1 MRYCFEV
8 TQTTDVLI
16 VGAGASGL
24 RVAELLCESKVECVV
39 LEARDRVGGRLLS
52 TDQGIDLGASW
63 FWENESEVISVNR
76 QNSAEAFDQ
85 YLDGNMMFQVPGRV
99 ERLDGNPLGI
109 PSKRIAGGMQTLA
122 HGISR
127 RLPAGMVHLST
138 PVIAIDFDERGAT
151 VDAEGE
157 TWRAHRVVLA
167 LPPAT
172 AMNLIKITPELPE
185 ALVSVARR
193 TPVWMGAVTKVVA
206 VYQEPFWR
214 KDALAGSAMSH
225 VGPMR
230 EIHDLSDPNGSFG
243 ALFGFSR
250 EPVTEVTAI
259 SQFTEIFGPHAASP
273 SNVLIKDWSKE
284 KYTSPPGVF
293 QLNDYHLF
301 GSEVL
306 RSPHVDG
313 RLYFTSTE
321 TALDAPG
328 HIQGALSA
336 AARCASA
343 LVRPTV

>member
-8 TQTTDVLI
+8 MQTTDVLI
-16 VGAGASGL
+16 VGAGTSGL

-63 FWENESEVISVNR
+63 FWENEPDVISVNR

-99 ERLDGNPLGI
+99 ERLDGNPLGV
-109 PSKRIAGGMQTLA
+109 PSKRIVGGMQTLTHA
-122 HGISR
+122 ISR
-127 RLPAGMVHLST
+127 RLPAGVVHLST

-157 TWRAHRVVLA
+157 TWRANRVVLA

-172 AMNLIKITPELPE
+172 AINLIEITPELPE
-185 ALVSVARR
+185 ALVSVARK

-250 EPVTEVTAI
+250 EPVNEVTAI
-259 SQFTEIFGPHAASP
+259 AQLTAIFGPQAASP
-273 SNVLIKDWSKE
+273 LEVMIKDWSKE

-301 GSEVL
+301 GSETL
-306 RSPHVDG
+306 RSPHLDG

-343 LVRPTV
+343 LVRATV